1 MSFAISGEGV
11 NQMKRYET
19 FLDKHCGQPFA
30 NIEEDVNGGLVLYE
44 DVKAEIEKLKAT
56 KESAA
61 DTFNCVVDALSK
73 ASPNS
78 ITSHMSGE
86 DACMRMIDD
95 MRWAIDQL
103 KETAK

>member
-1 MSFAISGEGV
+1 MKAKEIIKGIVEGFDDNEQIENAVEWVQAAANQFAEQV
-11 NQMKRYET
+11 
-19 FLDKHCGQPFA
+19 D
-30 NIEEDVNGGLVLYE
+30 
-44 DVKAEIEKLKAT
+44 EIEKLKAA

-61 DTFNCVVDALSK
+61 DAFSRVIDALSK

-103 KETAK
+103 KAENERLK